1 MEEIEIL
8 PRDAYLHTVYVS
20 QAPCTIQ
27 WWFSTKR
34 KNIDFG
40 LFQRRPQ
47 STIGDDISVAGSIG
61 PAGSTGSTTGTS
73 SGKRLVPAAGLSWQ
87 QSESD
92 VRAAGLPR
100 TPAEVAAKQRSGQLK
115 LHERN
120 SVELMPLKHYESSK
134 STIKGFW
141 NAVDPG
147 AYVLYFDN
155 SFSKNTSKRL
165 SFCVAVKEAKEGNSK
180 PPVLMSGWLLKK
192 KRKRMQGWA
201 NRWFSIQG
209 HWLLYS
215 TTEGGVSRAKIDLV
229 NAVIS
234 ISKEDRAITVDSDEG
249 FMQLRAQTDADF
261 TAWVAALQMTKE
273 QAAAAVPP
281 SIDAATEGATLAP
294 GMSSQPVSGL
304 HRGAA
309 PSDAQAATQRIDMKR
324 VQRVHASFEDS
335 VEQLQGLFNEIQEPS
350 RSELRDRAMR
360 YLRLIKDN
368 GGALY
373 TLLASLE
380 GAGRPALAR
389 KDTAGSS
396 SIGRPSISLVPS
408 HASWLSGSGSDI
420 FYDTNEMVEFT
431 PDNDSDALP
440 LVGPTTLATLER
452 ATQSSSSMSP
462 STNMET
468 PPSRTGLSAR
478 CGDADSMSDSEDDE
492 NGYFGSHVGTGDSPQ
507 FGRMRRDLIRDP
519 DFNEAFARNHIQAPL
534 SPAIVATVVPGEAD
548 DTSESQSL
556 DLLPLV
562 TLEKARLLLGAYEP
576 RTTLP
581 AETCEA
587 NVSLISILRKNVG
600 KELSNISMP
609 LVMNEPIN
617 TLQSLCEELMY
628 SRLLQ
633 RADEMG
639 DSLDRLMYVAAF
651 AISTLSSKKYRA
663 ERKPF
668 NPLLGETYE
677 MVDSLGGYRF
687 VSEKVSHHPPVM
699 ACYAD
704 SPFFRFWQDSS
715 VKSKFWGKSM
725 ELIQTSNVNIELL
738 KHADHFTYCKPSAL
752 VRGLIS
758 GNRSVD
764 FTGEMSI
771 VNHATGDSCSVHF
784 KEAGVFTSSNDMVE
798 CHLRRGG
805 TPQVERVLRGSWS
818 SHMRFEKSTTDSDVL
833 WTAVSLPPDAH
844 CYYGFSYFAMHLN
857 ELTPATQKY
866 LPTTDTRFRPDQRAY
881 EEGRI
886 DDAEQ
891 IKQKL
896 EEAQRTRKRERD
908 ESAFQWKAQW
918 FEEREDPQ
926 SPTGRSWQYRGGYW
940 DARAKNT
947 YPPALD
953 LW

>member
-40 LFQRRPQ
+40 LFQRRAQ
-47 STIGDDISVAGSIG
+47 STIGDDISVVGSIG

-73 SGKRLVPAAGLSWQ
+73 SGKRLVPSPGFSWQ

-92 VRAAGLPR
+92 VRAAALPR
-100 TPAEVAAKQRSGQLK
+100 TPVEVAAKQRGGQCK

-165 SFCVAVKEAKEGNSK
+165 SFCVAVKEAKEGNIK

-201 NRWFSIQG
+201 NRWFTIQG

-261 TAWVAALQMTKE
+261 TAWVAALQMVKE
-273 QAAAAVPP
+273 QAVAVPP
-281 SIDAATEGATLAP
+281 TIDAAAEGATLAP
-294 GMSSQPVSGL
+294 GVNSQPTSGL
-304 HRGAA
+304 HRGAS
-309 PSDAQAATQRIDMKR
+309 PSDAQAATQRIDMKH

-335 VEQLQGLFNEIQEPS
+335 VEQLQGLFNETQEPS

-360 YLRLIKDN
+360 YLRLIKDS

-373 TLLASLE
+373 ALLASLE
-380 GAGRPALAR
+380 GASRPALAR
-389 KDTAGSS
+389 KDTTGS

-431 PDNDSDALP
+431 PDNDSDVLP
-440 LVGPTTLATLER
+440 LVEPTALATLEC
-452 ATQSSSSMSP
+452 ATHSTSSMSP
-462 STNMET
+462 SANMET
-468 PPSRTGLSAR
+468 PPSRAGLSAR
-478 CGDADSMSDSEDDE
+478 GGDADSMSDSEDDE
-492 NGYFGSHVGTGDSPQ
+492 HGYFGNHASTGDSPQ

-519 DFNEAFARNHIQAPL
+519 EFIEAFARNHIQAPL
-534 SPAIVATVVPGEAD
+534 SPAIAATVVPGE
-548 DTSESQSL
+548 TYEGSEPQSL
-556 DLLPLV
+556 DSLPLV
-562 TLEKARLLLGAYEP
+562 TLEKARVLLGAYEP

-704 SPFFRFWQDSS
+704 SPFYRFWQDSS

-771 VNHATGDSCSVHF
+771 VNHATGDTCSVHF
-784 KEAGVFTSSNDMVE
+784 KEAGMFSSSNDMVE

-805 TPQVERVLRGSWS
+805 NPQVERVLRGSWS

-844 CYYGFSYFAMHLN
+844 RYYGFSYFAMRLN
-857 ELTPATQKY
+857 ELIPGTRKD

-896 EEAQRTRKRERD
+896 EEAQRARKRERD
-908 ESAFQWKAQW
+908 ESGLQWKAQW
-918 FEEREDPQ
+918 FEEREDAQ

-947 YPPALD
+947 YPPALE

>member
-1 MEEIEIL
+1 
-8 PRDAYLHTVYVS
+8 
-20 QAPCTIQ
+20 
-27 WWFSTKR
+27 
-34 KNIDFG
+34 
-40 LFQRRPQ
+40 
-47 STIGDDISVAGSIG
+47 
-61 PAGSTGSTTGTS
+61 
-73 SGKRLVPAAGLSWQ
+73 
-87 QSESD
+87 
-92 VRAAGLPR
+92 
-100 TPAEVAAKQRSGQLK
+100 
-115 LHERN
+115 
-120 SVELMPLKHYESSK
+120 
-134 STIKGFW
+134 
-141 NAVDPG
+141 
-147 AYVLYFDN
+147 
-155 SFSKNTSKRL
+155 
-165 SFCVAVKEAKEGNSK
+165 
-180 PPVLMSGWLLKK
+180 
-192 KRKRMQGWA
+192 
-201 NRWFSIQG
+201 
-209 HWLLYS
+209 
-215 TTEGGVSRAKIDLV
+215 
-229 NAVIS
+229 
-234 ISKEDRAITVDSDEG
+234 
-249 FMQLRAQTDADF
+249 
-261 TAWVAALQMTKE
+261 
-273 QAAAAVPP
+273 
-281 SIDAATEGATLAP
+281 
-294 GMSSQPVSGL
+294 
-304 HRGAA
+304 
-309 PSDAQAATQRIDMKR
+309 
-324 VQRVHASFEDS
+324 
-335 VEQLQGLFNEIQEPS
+335 
-350 RSELRDRAMR
+350 
-360 YLRLIKDN
+360 
-368 GGALY
+368 
-373 TLLASLE
+373 
-380 GAGRPALAR
+380 
-389 KDTAGSS
+389 
-396 SIGRPSISLVPS
+396 IGRPSISLVPS

-440 LVGPTTLATLER
+440 LVGPTALATLER

-725 ELIQTSNVNIELL
+725 ELIQTSN
-738 KHADHFTYCKPSAL
+738 
-752 VRGLIS
+752 
-758 GNRSVD
+758 
-764 FTGEMSI
+764 
-771 VNHATGDSCSVHF
+771 
-784 KEAGVFTSSNDMVE
+784 
-798 CHLRRGG
+798 
-805 TPQVERVLRGSWS
+805 
-818 SHMRFEKSTTDSDVL
+818 
-833 WTAVSLPPDAH
+833 
-844 CYYGFSYFAMHLN
+844 
-857 ELTPATQKY
+857 
-866 LPTTDTRFRPDQRAY
+866 
-881 EEGRI
+881 
-886 DDAEQ
+886 
-891 IKQKL
+891 
-896 EEAQRTRKRERD
+896 
-908 ESAFQWKAQW
+908 
-918 FEEREDPQ
+918 
-926 SPTGRSWQYRGGYW
+926 
-940 DARAKNT
+940 
-947 YPPALD
+947 
-953 LW
+953 

>member
-8 PRDAYLHTVYVS
+8 PRDAYLHTVNVS
-20 QAPCTIQ
+20 QTPCTIQ

-47 STIGDDISVAGSIG
+47 SIIGDDASIAGSIG
-61 PAGSTGSTTGTS
+61 QSMSAASTTGTA
-73 SGKRLVPAAGLSWQ
+73 SGKRLASPPGLAWQ
-87 QSESD
+87 QSEGD
-92 VRAAGLPR
+92 VRSATLPR
-100 TPAEVAAKQRSGQLK
+100 TPAELAAKQRGGHFK
-115 LHERN
+115 LHDRN
-120 SVELMPLKHYESSK
+120 IVELMPLKHYESSK
-134 STIKGFW
+134 STIKGTW

-147 AYVLYFDN
+147 SYVLYFDN

-201 NRWFSIQG
+201 NRWFTIQG

-215 TTEGGVSRAKIDLV
+215 TTEGGVSRAKIDLF
-229 NAVIS
+229 NAVVS

-249 FMQLRAQTDADF
+249 FVQLRTQTDADF
-261 TAWVAALQMTKE
+261 TAWVAALQTTKE
-273 QAAAAVPP
+273 QAAAVP
-281 SIDAATEGATLAP
+281 SGIDAATAAIEGATLAL
-294 GMSSQPVSGL
+294 GIGSQP
-304 HRGAA
+304 AA
-309 PSDAQAATQRIDMKR
+309 SPSDAQAAAQQRIDMKHI
-324 VQRVHASFEDS
+324 QRVHASFEDS
-335 VEQLQGLFNEIQEPS
+335 VEQLQALFNKIQEPS
-350 RSELRDRAMR
+350 NSALHDQATR

-368 GGALY
+368 GGVLYALL
-373 TLLASLE
+373 TSLDGAS
-380 GAGRPALAR
+380 RPVLAR
-389 KDTAGSS
+389 KDTTGS
-396 SIGRPSISLVPS
+396 SIGRPSLSLAPT

-420 FYDTNEMVEFT
+420 FYDTNEMVEFS
-431 PDNDSDALP
+431 PDDVELLP
-440 LVGPTTLATLER
+440 LASPPALAILER
-452 ATQSSSSMSP
+452 ATQSSSSMTP

-468 PPSRTGLSAR
+468 PSSRAGTSAR
-478 CGDADSMSDSEDDE
+478 GGDADSMSDSEDDE
-492 NGYFGSHVGTGDSPQ
+492 QGYFGNHASTGDSPQ

-519 DFNEAFARNHIQAPL
+519 EFIEAYARNHIQAPL
-534 SPAIVATVVPGEAD
+534 SPALVAPVVPTAD
-548 DTSESQSL
+548 GSSELQSL
-556 DLLPLV
+556 DSLPLV
-562 TLEKARLLLGAYEP
+562 TLEKARQLLGCYEP

-600 KELSNISMP
+600 KDLSSISMP

-617 TLQSLCEELMY
+617 ALQSLCEELMY

-633 RADEMG
+633 RADELD

-651 AISTLSSKKYRA
+651 AISTLSSKKFRA

-677 MVDSLGGYRF
+677 MVDPLGGYRF

-704 SPFFRFWQDSS
+704 SPFYRFWQDSS
-715 VKSKFWGKSM
+715 GKSKFWGKSM
-725 ELIQTSNVNIELL
+725 EIIQTSNVNIELL
-738 KHADHFTYCKPSAL
+738 KHGDHFTYGKPSAL

-758 GNRSVD
+758 GNRTVD

-784 KEAGVFTSSNDMVE
+784 KEAGMFSSSNDMVE
-798 CHLRRGG
+798 CHLRRGSDAK
-805 TPQVERVLRGSWS
+805 VERVLRGSWS

-833 WTAVSLPPDAH
+833 WTAVALPPDANR
-844 CYYGFSYFAMHLN
+844 YYCFSYFAMRLN
-857 ELTPATQKY
+857 ELAPASRQS
-866 LPTTDTRFRPDQRAY
+866 LPSTDTRLRPDQRAY

-891 IKQKL
+891 IKHRL
-896 EEAQRTRKRERD
+896 EEAQRVRKRVRD
-908 ESAFQWKAQW
+908 ESGVEWKAQW
-918 FEEREDPQ
+918 FEEREDAR

-940 DARAKNT
+940 DAQAQNAF
-947 YPPALD
+947 PSAVE

>member
-1 MEEIEIL
+1 
-8 PRDAYLHTVYVS
+8 
-20 QAPCTIQ
+20 
-27 WWFSTKR
+27 
-34 KNIDFG
+34 
-40 LFQRRPQ
+40 
-47 STIGDDISVAGSIG
+47 
-61 PAGSTGSTTGTS
+61 
-73 SGKRLVPAAGLSWQ
+73 
-87 QSESD
+87 
-92 VRAAGLPR
+92 
-100 TPAEVAAKQRSGQLK
+100 
-115 LHERN
+115 
-120 SVELMPLKHYESSK
+120 
-134 STIKGFW
+134 
-141 NAVDPG
+141 
-147 AYVLYFDN
+147 
-155 SFSKNTSKRL
+155 
-165 SFCVAVKEAKEGNSK
+165 
-180 PPVLMSGWLLKK
+180 
-192 KRKRMQGWA
+192 
-201 NRWFSIQG
+201 
-209 HWLLYS
+209 
-215 TTEGGVSRAKIDLV
+215 
-229 NAVIS
+229 
-234 ISKEDRAITVDSDEG
+234 
-249 FMQLRAQTDADF
+249 
-261 TAWVAALQMTKE
+261 
-273 QAAAAVPP
+273 
-281 SIDAATEGATLAP
+281 
-294 GMSSQPVSGL
+294 
-304 HRGAA
+304 
-309 PSDAQAATQRIDMKR
+309 
-324 VQRVHASFEDS
+324 
-335 VEQLQGLFNEIQEPS
+335 
-350 RSELRDRAMR
+350 
-360 YLRLIKDN
+360 
-368 GGALY
+368 
-373 TLLASLE
+373 

-389 KDTAGSS
+389 KDTTGSS

-440 LVGPTTLATLER
+440 LVGPTALATLER

-771 VNHATGDSCSVHF
+771 
-784 KEAGVFTSSNDMVE
+784 
-798 CHLRRGG
+798 
-805 TPQVERVLRGSWS
+805 
-818 SHMRFEKSTTDSDVL
+818 
-833 WTAVSLPPDAH
+833 
-844 CYYGFSYFAMHLN
+844 
-857 ELTPATQKY
+857 
-866 LPTTDTRFRPDQRAY
+866 
-881 EEGRI
+881 
-886 DDAEQ
+886 
-891 IKQKL
+891 
-896 EEAQRTRKRERD
+896 
-908 ESAFQWKAQW
+908 
-918 FEEREDPQ
+918 
-926 SPTGRSWQYRGGYW
+926 
-940 DARAKNT
+940 
-947 YPPALD
+947 
-953 LW
+953 

>member
-8 PRDAYLHTVYVS
+8 PRDSYLHTVHVS
-20 QAPCTIQ
+20 QTPCTIQ

-40 LFQRRPQ
+40 LFRRRPQ
-47 STIGDDISVAGSIG
+47 STLGDDVSVVGSVG
-61 PAGSTGSTTGTS
+61 PSGSAGSTAGTANGKILVS
-73 SGKRLVPAAGLSWQ
+73 SPGFSWQ
-87 QSESD
+87 HSDSD
-92 VRAAGLPR
+92 VRAAALPR
-100 TPAEVAAKQRSGQLK
+100 TPVELAAKQRGGQFK
-115 LHERN
+115 LHDRN
-120 SVELMPLKHYESSK
+120 VVELMPLKHYESSK

-147 AYVLYFDN
+147 AYVMYFDN

-165 SFCVAVKEAKEGNSK
+165 SFCVAIKEAKEGNNK
-180 PPVLMSGWLLKK
+180 PPVLLSGWLLKK

-201 NRWFSIQG
+201 SRWFTIQG

-215 TTEGGVSRAKIDLV
+215 TTEGGVPRAKIDLV
-229 NAVIS
+229 NAVVS

-261 TAWVAALQMTKE
+261 TAWVTALQMSKE
-273 QAAAAVPP
+273 QAAAIPP
-281 SIDAATEGATLAP
+281 RTGSAIEGATLAP
-294 GMSSQPVSGL
+294 GLGSQSALGL
-304 HRGAA
+304 HCASS
-309 PSDAQAATQRIDMKR
+309 PSDAHASTQRIDMKH
-324 VQRVHASFEDS
+324 VQRVHANFEDS
-335 VEQLQGLFNEIQEPS
+335 VGQLQVLFSEIQEPL
-350 RSELRDRAMR
+350 RSELRDRAMHH
-360 YLRLIKDN
+360 LQLVKDN
-368 GGALY
+368 GSAMY

-380 GAGRPALAR
+380 CASRPSLAR
-389 KDTAGSS
+389 KDTTGSN
-396 SIGRPSISLVPS
+396 IGRPSISLVPS

-420 FYDTNEMVEFT
+420 FYDTSEMVEFT
-431 PDNDSDALP
+431 PDNDSDVLSLAKPTAL
-440 LVGPTTLATLER
+440 TTLER
-452 ATQSSSSMSP
+452 ASQSTSSMSP
-462 STNMET
+462 STNMQT
-468 PPSRTGLSAR
+468 PPSRAG
-478 CGDADSMSDSEDDE
+478 GADSMSDSEDDE
-492 NGYFGSHVGTGDSPQ
+492 HGYFGHHVSTSDSPQ

-519 DFNEAFARNHIQAPL
+519 EFIEAFARNHIQAPV
-534 SPAIVATVVPGEAD
+534 SPAIAASVVPDEIDEG
-548 DTSESQSL
+548 SEPRSL
-556 DLLPLV
+556 DNLPLA
-562 TLEKARLLLGAYEP
+562 TLERARVQLGAYEP

-600 KELSNISMP
+600 KELSSISMP

-617 TLQSLCEELMY
+617 ALQSLCEELMY

-633 RADEMG
+633 QADDMDDG
-639 DSLDRLMYVAAF
+639 LDRLMYVAAF

-704 SPFFRFWQDSS
+704 SPFYRFWQDSS
-715 VKSKFWGKSM
+715 IKNKFWGKSM
-725 ELIQTSNVNIELL
+725 EFIQTSNVNIELL
-738 KHADHFTYCKPSAL
+738 KHGDHFTYCKPSAL

-771 VNHATGDSCSVHF
+771 VNHTTGDSCSVHF
-784 KEAGVFTSSNDMVE
+784 KEAGMFSPSNDMVE

-805 TPQVERVLRGSWS
+805 HSQVERVLRGSWS
-818 SHMRFEKSTTDSDVL
+818 SHMCFEKSTTDSDVL
-833 WTAVSLPPDAH
+833 WTAVSPLPDANR
-844 CYYGFSYFAMHLN
+844 YYGFSYFAMRLN
-857 ELTPATQKY
+857 ELTPGMQQA

-886 DDAEQ
+886 EDAEQ

-896 EEAQRTRKRERD
+896 EDAQRARKRERD
-908 ESAFQWKAQW
+908 ESGTPWKAQW
-918 FEEREDPQ
+918 FEERDDKQ

-940 DARAKNT
+940 DAHAKNA
-947 YPPALD
+947 YPRTIE